1 MTSRRMTARL
11 LLAALL
17 LMLVSL
23 DTMALE
29 VDEDFYTCVPGI
41 KPNIGGEWMPDLLL
55 WRKGCG
61 VQIDVCWRL
70 AREVTPL
77 AS

>member
-1 MTSRRMTARL
+1 MTMTAVL
-11 LLAALL
+11 LLT
-17 LMLVSL
+17 LVSL
-23 DTMALE
+23 NTMAQE

-77 AS
+77 VS

>member
-1 MTSRRMTARL
+1 MASKRMTVGM

-23 DTMALE
+23 DTMALDV

-41 KPNIGGEWMPDLLL
+41 KPNIGGEWMPDLL
-55 WRKGCG
+55 
-61 VQIDVCWRL
+61 I
-70 AREVTPL
+70 
-77 AS
+77 

>member
-1 MTSRRMTARL
+1 MTARL

-41 KPNIGGEWMPDLLL
+41 KPNIGGEWMSDFLL
-55 WRKGCG
+55 WRKGC
-61 VQIDVCWRL
+61 
-70 AREVTPL
+70 
-77 AS
+77 

>member
-1 MTSRRMTARL
+1 MIDVKMTARL

-23 DTMALE
+23 DTMALA

-41 KPNIGGEWMPDLLL
+41 KPNIGGEWIYCSRGERVVEYKVIVAAD
-55 WRKGCG
+55 R
-61 VQIDVCWRL
+61 QER
-70 AREVTPL
+70 
-77 AS
+77 

>member
-1 MTSRRMTARL
+1 MIDVKMTARL

-17 LMLVSL
+17 LMLVGL
-23 DTMALE
+23 DTMALA

-55 WRKGCG
+55 WRERVVEYKLMFAG
-61 VQIDVCWRL
+61 D
-70 AREVTPL
+70 
-77 AS
+77 

>member
-1 MTSRRMTARL
+1 MTARL

-55 WRKGCG
+55 
-61 VQIDVCWRL
+61 
-70 AREVTPL
+70 
-77 AS
+77 

>member
-1 MTSRRMTARL
+1 MTERL

-17 LMLVSL
+17 FMLVSL

-55 WRKGCG
+55 SRSGERVVEYKLMFAG
-61 VQIDVCWRL
+61 D
-70 AREVTPL
+70 
-77 AS
+77 

>member
-1 MTSRRMTARL
+1 MRL

-29 VDEDFYTCVPGI
+29 VDEDKDEDFYTCVPGI
-41 KPNIGGEWMPDLLL
+41 KPNIGGEWMTDLL
-55 WRKGCG
+55 GCG
-61 VQIDVCWRL
+61 VQADFCCR
-70 AREVTPL
+70 
-77 AS
+77 

>member
-1 MTSRRMTARL
+1 MRL

-29 VDEDFYTCVPGI
+29 VDEDKDEDFYTCVPGI

-61 VQIDVCWRL
+61 VQIDVYWRL
-70 AREVTPL
+70 A
-77 AS
+77 

>member
-1 MTSRRMTARL
+1 MTSRRMTVRL

-41 KPNIGGEWMPDLLL
+41 KPNIGGEWMPHLVL

-61 VQIDVCWRL
+61 VETDFCCR
-70 AREVTPL
+70 
-77 AS
+77 

>member
-1 MTSRRMTARL
+1 MASKRMTVGM

-61 VQIDVCWRL
+61 VQIDVYWRL
-70 AREVTPL
+70 A
-77 AS
+77 

>member
-1 MTSRRMTARL
+1 MTSRRMTVRL

-23 DTMALE
+23 DTMALA

-41 KPNIGGEWMPDLLL
+41 KPNIGGE
-55 WRKGCG
+55 
-61 VQIDVCWRL
+61 
-70 AREVTPL
+70 
-77 AS
+77 